1 MILQLIFSQLFSYP
15 FCTRKSQ
22 LAIKAMAAQELKHL
36 CLEPKQ
42 DNVEQW
48 SNLVEIH
55 LKITGAYIITITGA

>member
-1 MILQLIFSQLFSYP
+1 MII
-15 FCTRKSQ
+15 SQ

-48 SNLVEIH
+48 VNLVEIP
-55 LKITGAYIITITGA
+55 LKVTGAYIITITGA